1 LCDHKSNS
9 ADSIRF
15 EELTNDKGASV
26 AGLRRILMEQQVST
40 DFSRPAEHQYQESH
54 TNKAVAVSELPRRRS
69 KTRAR
74 IIQIASVVL
83 LLVLLVVLWRF
94 LGDRA
99 ASTAGAGR
107 GGRGGGEVV
116 PVEVAAVTQQDVP
129 IQIKSIGNVEPMTT
143 VSVHSQ
149 VEGTLLTVGF
159 TPGQEVKKGQVLF
172 TIDPRPLQAQLSQA
186 EANLLKSMASV
197 KQGQDIV
204 EKDTATLNNDRVI
217 AKRDATLV
225 EGGVIP
231 REQYDN
237 DEAKLKA
244 DEATVRADQS
254 AVANLQAAQKAEEA
268 NVQNARV
275 QLSYTTIRSPIDGR
289 TGNLVVTAGNLVRAN
304 DTTPMVTITTA
315 SPIYV
320 TFSVPERD
328 LARIR
333 QAAGK
338 EGLTVDGEV
347 PGDESNPSKG
357 KLSLVDNTVDPTTGT
372 VRLKA
377 TFINQDRRLYPG
389 QFVNVVLTLG
399 TDMQAIVVPSQAVQI
414 GQDKSFVYVA
424 KADGTVEMRT
434 VTTGT
439 SVGSMTVIE
448 DGVKPGDQVVTDGQL
463 RLVPGAKYQVK
474 GQGQGQGG
482 ARGQRG
488 DQGQGGQQGQ
498 GQGGQ
503 AAPDQS
509 GGQGQGGGRKGGGS
523 GAGGQNP

>member
-1 LCDHKSNS
+1 
-9 ADSIRF
+9 
-15 EELTNDKGASV
+15 
-26 AGLRRILMEQQVST
+26 MEQQVST
-40 DFSRPAEHQYQESH
+40 EFPRPAEHSYQGSAEAH
-54 TNKAVAVSELPRRRS
+54 TTKAVAVSDAPRRG

-74 IIQIASVVL
+74 IIQIVSILLL
-83 LLVLLVVLWRF
+83 LLVLVVLWRF
-94 LGDRA
+94 FGDRA
-99 ASTAGAGR
+99 ATSGAGGR
-107 GGRGGGEVV
+107 GGRGGAGEVV
-116 PVEVAAVTQQDVP
+116 PVEVAPVTQQDVP
-129 IQIKSIGNVEPMTT
+129 VQIKSIGNVEPMTT
-143 VSVHSQ
+143 VAIRSQ
-149 VEGTLLTVGF
+149 VEGTLLSVTF

-172 TIDPRPLQAQLSQA
+172 SIDPRPYQAQLNQA
-186 EANLLKSMASV
+186 EANLLKAMASV
-197 KQGQDIV
+197 QQGRDIV
-204 EKDTATLNNDRVI
+204 EKDTATMNNDRVI
-217 AKRDATLV
+217 AKRDAALV
-225 EGGVIP
+225 EAGVIP

-237 DEAKLKA
+237 DDAKLKA
-244 DEATVRADQS
+244 DEASVRADQS

-275 QLSYTTIRSPIDGR
+275 NLSYTTIRSPIDGK
-289 TGNLVVTAGNLVRAN
+289 TGNLVVTTGNLVRAN

-338 EGLTVDGEV
+338 EGLTVDGQI
-347 PGDESNPSKG
+347 PGDESNPAKG

-377 TFINQDRRLYPG
+377 TFFNEDRRLYPG

-399 TDMQAIVVPSQAVQI
+399 IDTQAMVVPSPAVQI

-434 VTTGT
+434 VKTGT
-439 SVGSMTVIE
+439 TMGSMTVIE
-448 DGVKPGDQVVTDGQL
+448 DGLKPGEQVVTDGQL
-463 RLVPGAKYQVK
+463 RLVPGAKYQVRGQ

-482 ARGQRG
+482 GRGQRG
-488 DQGQGGQQGQ
+488 DQNQGGQNQGQPVQTQGGGEGQGGANTPGANGAQPGQ
-498 GQGGQ
+498 G
-503 AAPDQS
+503 S
-509 GGQGQGGGRKGGGS
+509 GGQGQGGGGGRRGG